1 MTLGHRAGLALLGL
15 LGLAILVGLADTHA
29 VRVALLEV
37 GWGIVLV
44 VGQEVVAH
52 LLNTLGWRF
61 AFAREHVASLPFGEL
76 LRLRLAGDAIN
87 YLTPSA
93 TIAGEYARVA
103 MLGDRLAA
111 DVRTA
116 SVVVAKSAQ
125 TLAQAVFIAAGLS
138 LLGAGFVI
146 AGPSRSLA
154 FWGLGLGLLLAILL
168 VCGSTAAHLG
178 PVRAFSR
185 NAARRLAA
193 FLRDHPGRVVLST
206 FMFVLAYGWGS
217 FEAYWI
223 CRFLGI
229 PVPVFTALA
238 IEVLSLSVD
247 GMLFMVPAKIGTQ
260 EGGKVAVFAALG
272 LPASLGLA
280 FGLVR
285 HVRELSWAG
294 IGMLLYARSARRRRS
309 PPDDPVRPME
319 TGSVLSS

>member
-1 MTLGHRAGLALLGL
+1 MTLGHRAFLPLLGL
-15 LGLAILVGLADTHA
+15 LGLAILVWRADAHA
-29 VRVALLEV
+29 ARMAVLQV

-61 AFAREHVASLPFGEL
+61 AFAREHVAAPPFGEL

-103 MLGDRLAA
+103 MLGDRLGA
-111 DVRTA
+111 DIRAA

-125 TLAQAVFIAAGLS
+125 TLAQAVFIAAGLL
-138 LLGAGFVI
+138 LLGAGLVI
-146 AGPSRSLA
+146 AGPGRSLV
-154 FWGLGLGLLLAILL
+154 FWGLGLGLPLAILL
-168 VCGSTAAHLG
+168 VYGWTAARLSH
-178 PVRAFSR
+178 VRASLR
-185 NAARRLAA
+185 NAARCLAA

-206 FMFVLAYGWGS
+206 LMFVFAYGWGS

-238 IEVLSLSVD
+238 IEVLSVTVD
-247 GMLFMVPAKIGTQ
+247 GIVFVMPAKIGTQ

-285 HVRELSWAG
+285 HVRELSWAS
-294 IGMLLYARSARRRRS
+294 IGMLLYFLSARRRGWR
-309 PPDDPVRPME
+309 PHDPVRPME
-319 TGSVLSS
+319 AGPAPSS

>member
-1 MTLGHRAGLALLGL
+1 MTLGHRAVLPLLGL
-15 LGLAILVGLADTHA
+15 LGLAILVWRADTHA
-29 VRVALLEV
+29 VKVAVLEV

-61 AFAREHVASLPFGEL
+61 AFAREHVAALPFGEL

-103 MLGDRLAA
+103 MLGDRLGA
-111 DVRTA
+111 DVRAA

-125 TLAQAVFIAAGLS
+125 TLAQAVFMAAGLS

-146 AGPSRSLA
+146 AGPRRSLA
-154 FWGLGLGLLLAILL
+154 LWGLGLGLLLAMLL
-168 VCGSTAAHLG
+168 IYGSTAARLG
-178 PVRAFSR
+178 PVRAIVR
-185 NAARRLAA
+185 NAARRLAE
-193 FLRDHPGRVVLST
+193 FLQEHPERVVLST
-206 FMFVLAYGWGS
+206 FMFVLAYGWGC

-229 PVPVFTALA
+229 PVSVFTALA
-238 IEVLSLSVD
+238 IEVLSVTVD
-247 GMLFMVPAKIGTQ
+247 GLLFMVPAKIGTQ

-294 IGMLLYARSARRRRS
+294 IGMLLYALSARRRRWR
-309 PPDDPVRPME
+309 PHDPVRPME
-319 TGSVLSS
+319 TETVRSS

>member
-1 MTLGHRAGLALLGL
+1 MTLGHRAVLPLLGL
-15 LGLAILVGLADTHA
+15 LGLAILVWRADTHA
-29 VRVALLEV
+29 VRVAVLEV

-61 AFAREHVASLPFGEL
+61 AFAREHVAALPFGEL

-103 MLGDRLAA
+103 MLGDRLGA
-111 DVRTA
+111 DVRAA

-125 TLAQAVFIAAGLS
+125 TLAQAVFMAAGLS

-146 AGPSRSLA
+146 AGPRRSLA
-154 FWGLGLGLLLAILL
+154 LWGLGLGLLLAMLL
-168 VCGSTAAHLG
+168 IYGSTAARLG
-178 PVRAFSR
+178 PVRAVLR
-185 NAARRLAA
+185 NAARRLAE
-193 FLRDHPGRVVLST
+193 FLRDHPGRVMLST

-238 IEVLSLSVD
+238 IEVLSVTVD
-247 GMLFMVPAKIGTQ
+247 GILFMVPAKIGTQ

-294 IGMLLYARSARRRRS
+294 IGMLLYALTARRRRWR
-309 PPDDPVRPME
+309 PHDPVRPME
-319 TGSVLSS
+319 TESVRSS

>member
-1 MTLGHRAGLALLGL
+1 MTLGHRAVLPLLGL
-15 LGLAILVGLADTHA
+15 LGLAILVWRADTHA
-29 VRVALLEV
+29 VRVAVLEV

-61 AFAREHVASLPFGEL
+61 AFAREHVASLSFGEL

-103 MLGDRLAA
+103 MLGDRLGA
-111 DVRTA
+111 DVRAA

-125 TLAQAVFIAAGLS
+125 TLAQAVFMAAGLS

-146 AGPSRSLA
+146 AGPRQSLA
-154 FWGLGLGLLLAILL
+154 LWALGLGLLLAILL
-168 VCGSTAAHLG
+168 IYGSTAARLA
-178 PVRAFSR
+178 PARDFLR
-185 NAARRLAA
+185 NAARRLAE

-223 CRFLGI
+223 CRFLGM

-238 IEVLSLSVD
+238 IEVLSVTVD
-247 GMLFMVPAKIGTQ
+247 GILFMVPAKIGTQ

-272 LPASLGLA
+272 LPAGLGFA

-294 IGMLLYARSARRRRS
+294 IGMLLYALSARRRRWR
-309 PPDDPVRPME
+309 PHDPVRPME

>member
-1 MTLGHRAGLALLGL
+1 
-15 LGLAILVGLADTHA
+15 
-29 VRVALLEV
+29 VRVAVLEV

-61 AFAREHVASLPFGEL
+61 AFAREHVAALPFGEL

-103 MLGDRLAA
+103 MLGDRLGA
-111 DVRTA
+111 DVRAA

-125 TLAQAVFIAAGLS
+125 TLAQAVFMAAGLS

-146 AGPSRSLA
+146 AGPRQSLA
-154 FWGLGLGLLLAILL
+154 LWALGLGLLLAILL
-168 VCGSTAAHLG
+168 IYGSTAARLA
-178 PVRAFSR
+178 PARDFLR
-185 NAARRLAA
+185 NAARRLAE

-223 CRFLGI
+223 CRFLGM

-238 IEVLSLSVD
+238 IEVLSVTVD
-247 GMLFMVPAKIGTQ
+247 GILFMVPAKIGTQ

-272 LPASLGLA
+272 LPASVGLA

-294 IGMLLYARSARRRRS
+294 IGMLLYALSARQRWC
-309 PPDDPVRPME
+309 PHDPVRPME

>member
-1 MTLGHRAGLALLGL
+1 MTLGHRVVLPLLGL
-15 LGLAILVGLADTHA
+15 LGLAILGWRADTHA
-29 VRVALLEV
+29 VRVAVLEV
-37 GWGIVLV
+37 GWGIALV

-111 DVRTA
+111 DVRAA

-125 TLAQAVFIAAGLS
+125 TLAQAVFMAAGLS

-146 AGPSRSLA
+146 AGPRRSPAL
-154 FWGLGLGLLLAILL
+154 WGLGLGLLLAILL
-168 VCGSTAAHLG
+168 IYGSTAARLG
-178 PVRAFSR
+178 PVRAFLR
-185 NAARRLAA
+185 NAARRLAE
-193 FLRDHPGRVVLST
+193 FLRDHPGRVGLST

-238 IEVLSLSVD
+238 IEVLSVTVD
-247 GMLFMVPAKIGTQ
+247 GILFMVPAKIGTQ

-294 IGMLLYARSARRRRS
+294 IGMLLYALSARRRRW
-309 PPDDPVRPME
+309 PPHDPVRPIE

>member
-1 MTLGHRAGLALLGL
+1 MTLGHRAVLPLLGL
-15 LGLAILVGLADTHA
+15 LGLAILVWRADTHA
-29 VRVALLEV
+29 VKVAVLEV

-61 AFAREHVASLPFGEL
+61 AFAREHVAALPFGEL

-103 MLGDRLAA
+103 MLGDRLGA
-111 DVRTA
+111 DVRAA

-125 TLAQAVFIAAGLS
+125 TLAQAVFMAAGLS

-146 AGPSRSLA
+146 AGPRRSLA
-154 FWGLGLGLLLAILL
+154 LWGLGLGLLLAMLL
-168 VCGSTAAHLG
+168 IYGSTAARLG
-178 PVRAFSR
+178 PVRAIVR
-185 NAARRLAA
+185 NAARRLAE
-193 FLRDHPGRVVLST
+193 FLQEHPERVVLST
-206 FMFVLAYGWGS
+206 FMFVLAYGWGC

-229 PVPVFTALA
+229 PVSVFTALA
-238 IEVLSLSVD
+238 IEVLSVTVD
-247 GMLFMVPAKIGTQ
+247 GLLFMVPAKIGTQ

-294 IGMLLYARSARRRRS
+294 IGMLLYALSARRRRWR
-309 PPDDPVRPME
+309 PHDPVRPME
-319 TGSVLSS
+319 TESVRSS

>member
-1 MTLGHRAGLALLGL
+1 MTLGHRAVLPLLGL
-15 LGLAILVGLADTHA
+15 LGLAILVWRADTHA
-29 VRVALLEV
+29 VKVAVLEV

-61 AFAREHVASLPFGEL
+61 AFAREHVAALPFGEL

-103 MLGDRLAA
+103 MLGDRLGA
-111 DVRTA
+111 DVRAA

-125 TLAQAVFIAAGLS
+125 TLAQAVFMAAGLS

-146 AGPSRSLA
+146 AGPRRSLA
-154 FWGLGLGLLLAILL
+154 LWGLGLGLLLAMLL
-168 VCGSTAAHLG
+168 IYGSTAARLG
-178 PVRAFSR
+178 PVRAIVR
-185 NAARRLAA
+185 NAARRLAE
-193 FLRDHPGRVVLST
+193 FLQEHPERVVLST
-206 FMFVLAYGWGS
+206 FMFVLAYGWGC
-217 FEAYWI
+217 FEVYWI

-238 IEVLSLSVD
+238 IEVLSVTVD
-247 GMLFMVPAKIGTQ
+247 GLLFMVPAKIGTQ

-294 IGMLLYARSARRRRS
+294 IGMLLYALSARRRRWR
-309 PPDDPVRPME
+309 PHDPVRPME
-319 TGSVLSS
+319 TETVRSS

>member
-1 MTLGHRAGLALLGL
+1 MTLGHRAVLPLLGL
-15 LGLAILVGLADTHA
+15 LGLAILVWRADTHA
-29 VRVALLEV
+29 VKVAVLEV

-61 AFAREHVASLPFGEL
+61 AFAREHVAALPFGEL

-103 MLGDRLAA
+103 MLGDRLGA
-111 DVRTA
+111 DVRAA

-125 TLAQAVFIAAGLS
+125 TLAQAVFMAAGLS

-146 AGPSRSLA
+146 AGPRRSLA
-154 FWGLGLGLLLAILL
+154 LWGLGLGLLLAMLL
-168 VCGSTAAHLG
+168 IYGSTAARLG
-178 PVRAFSR
+178 PVRAIVR
-185 NAARRLAA
+185 NAARRLAE
-193 FLRDHPGRVVLST
+193 FLQEHPERVVLST

-229 PVPVFTALA
+229 PVSVFTALA
-238 IEVLSLSVD
+238 IEVLSVTVD
-247 GMLFMVPAKIGTQ
+247 GLLFMVPAKIGTQ

-294 IGMLLYARSARRRRS
+294 IGMLLYALSARRRRWR
-309 PPDDPVRPME
+309 PHDPVRPME
-319 TGSVLSS
+319 TETVRSS

>member
-1 MTLGHRAGLALLGL
+1 MTLGHRAVLPLLGL
-15 LGLAILVGLADTHA
+15 LGLAILVWRADTHA
-29 VRVALLEV
+29 VKVAVLEV

-61 AFAREHVASLPFGEL
+61 AFAREHVAALPFGEL

-103 MLGDRLAA
+103 MLGDRLGA
-111 DVRTA
+111 DVRAA

-125 TLAQAVFIAAGLS
+125 TLAQAVFMAAGLS

-146 AGPSRSLA
+146 AGPRRSLA
-154 FWGLGLGLLLAILL
+154 LWGLGLGLLLAMLL
-168 VCGSTAAHLG
+168 IYGSTAARLG
-178 PVRAFSR
+178 PVRAIVR
-185 NAARRLAA
+185 NAARRLAE
-193 FLRDHPGRVVLST
+193 FLQEHPERVVLST

-229 PVPVFTALA
+229 PVSVFTALA
-238 IEVLSLSVD
+238 IEVLSVTVD
-247 GMLFMVPAKIGTQ
+247 GLLFMVPAKIGTQ

-294 IGMLLYARSARRRRS
+294 IGMLLYALSARRRRWR
-309 PPDDPVRPME
+309 PHDPVRPME
-319 TGSVLSS
+319 TESVRSS

>member
-1 MTLGHRAGLALLGL
+1 MTLGHRAVLPLLGL
-15 LGLAILVGLADTHA
+15 LGLAILVWRADTHA
-29 VRVALLEV
+29 VRVAVLEV

-61 AFAREHVASLPFGEL
+61 AFAREHVAALSFGEL

-103 MLGDRLAA
+103 MLGDRLGA
-111 DVRTA
+111 DVRAA

-146 AGPSRSLA
+146 AGPRRSLA
-154 FWGLGLGLLLAILL
+154 LWGLGLGLLLAMLL
-168 VCGSTAAHLG
+168 IYGSTAARLG
-178 PVRAFSR
+178 PVRAFLR
-185 NAARRLAA
+185 NAARRLAE

-238 IEVLSLSVD
+238 IEVLSVTVD
-247 GMLFMVPAKIGTQ
+247 GILFMVPAKIGTQ

-294 IGMLLYARSARRRRS
+294 IGMLLYALSARRRRWR
-309 PPDDPVRPME
+309 PHDPVRPME
-319 TGSVLSS
+319 TGSVRSS

>member
-1 MTLGHRAGLALLGL
+1 MTLGHRAFLPLLGL
-15 LGLAILVGLADTHA
+15 LGLAILVWRADAHA
-29 VRVALLEV
+29 ARMAVLQV

-61 AFAREHVASLPFGEL
+61 AFAREHVAALPFGEL

-103 MLGDRLAA
+103 MLGDRLGA
-111 DVRTA
+111 DIRAA

-125 TLAQAVFIAAGLS
+125 TLAQAVFIAAGLF
-138 LLGAGFVI
+138 LLGARFVI
-146 AGPSRSLA
+146 AGPGRSLV
-154 FWGLGLGLLLAILL
+154 FWWLGLGLPLAILL
-168 VCGSTAAHLG
+168 VYGWTAARLSH
-178 PVRAFSR
+178 VRASLR
-185 NAARRLAA
+185 NAARCLAA

-206 FMFVLAYGWGS
+206 LMFVFAYGWGS

-238 IEVLSLSVD
+238 IEVLSVTVD
-247 GMLFMVPAKIGTQ
+247 GILFVMPAKIGTQ

-272 LPASLGLA
+272 LPAGLGLA

-294 IGMLLYARSARRRRS
+294 IGMLLYSLSARRRGWRS
-309 PPDDPVRPME
+309 HDPVRPME
-319 TGSVLSS
+319 AGPAPSS

>member
-1 MTLGHRAGLALLGL
+1 V
-15 LGLAILVGLADTHA
+15 AILVWRADTHA
-29 VRVALLEV
+29 VRVAVLEV

-61 AFAREHVASLPFGEL
+61 AFAREHAASLPFGEL

-87 YLTPSA
+87 YVTPSA

-103 MLGDRLAA
+103 MLGDRLGA
-111 DVRTA
+111 DVRAA

-138 LLGAGFVI
+138 ILGAGFVI
-146 AGPSRSLA
+146 AAPRRSLA
-154 FWGLGLGLLLAILL
+154 LWGLGLGLLLAILL
-168 VCGSTAAHLG
+168 IYGSTAARLG
-178 PVRAFSR
+178 PVRAFLR
-185 NAARRLAA
+185 NAALRLAE
-193 FLRDHPGRVVLST
+193 FLRDHPGRIVLST

-229 PVPVFTALA
+229 PVPVSTALA
-238 IEVLSLSVD
+238 IEVLSVTVD
-247 GMLFMVPAKIGTQ
+247 GILFMVPAKIGTQ
-260 EGGKVAVFAALG
+260 EGGKVAIFAALG

-294 IGMLLYARSARRRRS
+294 IGMFLYALSARRRRRR
-309 PPDDPVRPME
+309 PHDAVRPME
-319 TGSVLSS
+319 AGSVLSS

>member
-1 MTLGHRAGLALLGL
+1 MTLGHRAVLPLLGL
-15 LGLAILVGLADTHA
+15 LGLAILVWRADTHA
-29 VRVALLEV
+29 VKVAVLEV

-61 AFAREHVASLPFGEL
+61 AFAREHVAALPFGEL

-103 MLGDRLAA
+103 MLGDRLGA
-111 DVRTA
+111 DIRAA

-125 TLAQAVFIAAGLS
+125 TLAQAVFMAAGLS

-146 AGPSRSLA
+146 AGPRRSLA
-154 FWGLGLGLLLAILL
+154 LWGLGLGLLLAMLL
-168 VCGSTAAHLG
+168 IYGSTAARLG
-178 PVRAFSR
+178 PVRAFLR
-185 NAARRLAA
+185 NAALRLAE

-229 PVPVFTALA
+229 PVSVFTALA
-238 IEVLSLSVD
+238 IEVLSVTVD
-247 GMLFMVPAKIGTQ
+247 GLLFMVPAKIGTQ

-294 IGMLLYARSARRRRS
+294 IGMLLYALSARRRRWR
-309 PPDDPVRPME
+309 PHDPVRPME
-319 TGSVLSS
+319 TETVRSS

>member
-1 MTLGHRAGLALLGL
+1 MTLGHKAVLPLLGL
-15 LGLAILVGLADTHA
+15 LGLAILVWRADTHA
-29 VRVALLEV
+29 VRVAVLEM

-44 VGQEVVAH
+44 MGQEVVAH

-61 AFAREHVASLPFGEL
+61 AFARDHAAALPFCVL
-76 LRLRLAGDAIN
+76 LRLRLAGDALN

-103 MLGDRLAA
+103 MLGDRLGA
-111 DVRTA
+111 DIRAA

-125 TLAQAVFIAAGLS
+125 TLAQAVFMAAGLA

-146 AGPSRSLA
+146 AGPRRSLA
-154 FWGLGLGLLLAILL
+154 LWGLGLGLLLAMLL
-168 VCGSTAAHLG
+168 IYGSTAVRLG
-178 PVRAFSR
+178 PLRAFLR
-185 NAARRLAA
+185 NAARRLAE
-193 FLRDHPGRVVLST
+193 FLRDHPGRVMLST

-238 IEVLSLSVD
+238 IEVLSVTVD
-247 GMLFMVPAKIGTQ
+247 GILFVMPAKIGTQ

-294 IGMLLYARSARRRRS
+294 IGMLLYALSARRRRWR
-309 PPDDPVRPME
+309 PHNPVRPME
-319 TGSVLSS
+319 TGSARSS

>member
-1 MTLGHRAGLALLGL
+1 MTLGHRAVLPLLGL
-15 LGLAILVGLADTHA
+15 LGLAILVWRADTHA
-29 VRVALLEV
+29 VRVAVLEV

-61 AFAREHVASLPFGEL
+61 AFAREHVAALPFGEL

-103 MLGDRLAA
+103 MLGDRLGA
-111 DVRTA
+111 DVRAA

-125 TLAQAVFIAAGLS
+125 TLAQAVFMAAGLS

-146 AGPSRSLA
+146 AGPRRSLA
-154 FWGLGLGLLLAILL
+154 LWGLGLGLLLAMLL
-168 VCGSTAAHLG
+168 IYGSTAARLG
-178 PVRAFSR
+178 PVRAIVR
-185 NAARRLAA
+185 NAARRLAE
-193 FLRDHPGRVVLST
+193 FLQEHPERVVLST

-229 PVPVFTALA
+229 PVSVFTALA
-238 IEVLSLSVD
+238 IEVLSVTVD
-247 GMLFMVPAKIGTQ
+247 GLLFMVPAKIGTQ

-294 IGMLLYARSARRRRS
+294 IGMLLYALSARRRRWR
-309 PPDDPVRPME
+309 PHDPVRPME
-319 TGSVLSS
+319 TETVRSS

>member
-1 MTLGHRAGLALLGL
+1 MTLGHRAVLPLLGL
-15 LGLAILVGLADTHA
+15 LGLAILVWRADTHA
-29 VRVALLEV
+29 VRVAVLEV

-61 AFAREHVASLPFGEL
+61 AFAREHVASLSFGEL

-103 MLGDRLAA
+103 MLGDRLGA
-111 DVRTA
+111 DVRAA

-125 TLAQAVFIAAGLS
+125 TLAQAVFMAAGLS

-146 AGPSRSLA
+146 AGPRRSFAL
-154 FWGLGLGLLLAILL
+154 WGLGLGLLLAMLL
-168 VCGSTAAHLG
+168 IYGSTAARFG
-178 PVRAFSR
+178 PVRGFLR
-185 NAARRLAA
+185 NAARRLAE

-206 FMFVLAYGWGS
+206 FMFVLAYGWGA

-238 IEVLSLSVD
+238 IEVLSVTVD
-247 GMLFMVPAKIGTQ
+247 GILFMVPAKIGTQ
-260 EGGKVAVFAALG
+260 EGGKVAIFAALG

-285 HVRELSWAG
+285 HLRELSWAG
-294 IGMLLYARSARRRRS
+294 IGMLLYALSARRRRWR
-309 PPDDPVRPME
+309 PHDPVRPME

>member
-1 MTLGHRAGLALLGL
+1 MTLGHRAVLPLLGL
-15 LGLAILVGLADTHA
+15 LGLAILVWRADTHA
-29 VRVALLEV
+29 VKVAVLEV

-103 MLGDRLAA
+103 MLGDRLDA
-111 DVRTA
+111 DVRAA

-125 TLAQAVFIAAGLS
+125 TLAQAAFMATGLS

-146 AGPSRSLA
+146 AGPRRSLA
-154 FWGLGLGLLLAILL
+154 LWGLGLGLLLAMLL
-168 VCGSTAAHLG
+168 IYGSTAARLG
-178 PVRAFSR
+178 PVRGILQ
-185 NAARRLAA
+185 NAARRLAE

-206 FMFVLAYGWGS
+206 FMFVLAYGWGC

-229 PVPVFTALA
+229 PVSVFTALA
-238 IEVLSLSVD
+238 IEVLSVTVD
-247 GMLFMVPAKIGTQ
+247 GILFMVPAKIGTQ

-272 LPASLGLA
+272 LPTSLGLA

-294 IGMLLYARSARRRRS
+294 IGMLLYALSARRRRWR
-309 PPDDPVRPME
+309 PHDPVRPME
-319 TGSVLSS
+319 TESVRSS

>member
-1 MTLGHRAGLALLGL
+1 MTLGHRAFLPLLGL
-15 LGLAILVGLADTHA
+15 LGLAILVWRADAQAARMA
-29 VRVALLEV
+29 VLQV

-103 MLGDRLAA
+103 MLDDRLGA
-111 DVRTA
+111 DIRAA

-125 TLAQAVFIAAGLS
+125 TLAQAVFIAAGLL
-138 LLGAGFVI
+138 LLGAGLVI
-146 AGPSRSLA
+146 AGPGRSLV
-154 FWGLGLGLLLAILL
+154 FWGLGLGLPLAILL
-168 VCGSTAAHLG
+168 VYGWTAARLG
-178 PVRAFSR
+178 PVRASLR
-185 NAARRLAA
+185 NAARWLTA

-206 FMFVLAYGWGS
+206 LMFVFAYGWGS

-238 IEVLSLSVD
+238 IEVLSVTVD
-247 GMLFMVPAKIGTQ
+247 GILFMVPAKIGTQ
-260 EGGKVAVFAALG
+260 EGGKVAVFAALE

-285 HVRELSWAG
+285 HARELSWAG
-294 IGMLLYARSARRRRS
+294 IGMLLYALGARRRRWR
-309 PPDDPVRPME
+309 PHDPVRPME
-319 TGSVLSS
+319 TGSVRSS

>member
-1 MTLGHRAGLALLGL
+1 MTLGHRAVLPLLGL
-15 LGLAILVGLADTHA
+15 LGLAILVWRADTHA
-29 VRVALLEV
+29 VKVAVLEV

-103 MLGDRLAA
+103 MLGDRLDA
-111 DVRTA
+111 DVRAA

-125 TLAQAVFIAAGLS
+125 TLAQAVFMAAGLS

-146 AGPSRSLA
+146 AGPRRSLA
-154 FWGLGLGLLLAILL
+154 LWGLGLGLLFAILL
-168 VCGSTAAHLG
+168 IYGSTAARLG
-178 PVRAFSR
+178 PVRAILR
-185 NAARRLAA
+185 NAARRLAE

-206 FMFVLAYGWGS
+206 FMFVLAYGWGC

-229 PVPVFTALA
+229 PVSVFTALA
-238 IEVLSLSVD
+238 IEVLSVTVD
-247 GMLFMVPAKIGTQ
+247 GILFMVPAKIGTQ

-294 IGMLLYARSARRRRS
+294 IGMLLYFLSARRRGWR
-309 PPDDPVRPME
+309 PHDPVRPME
-319 TGSVLSS
+319 AGPAPSS

>member
-1 MTLGHRAGLALLGL
+1 MTLGHRAVLPLLGL
-15 LGLAILVGLADTHA
+15 LGLAIFVWRADTHA
-29 VRVALLEV
+29 VRVAVLEV

-44 VGQEVVAH
+44 VGQEIVAH

-103 MLGDRLAA
+103 MLGDRLGA
-111 DVRTA
+111 DVRAA

-125 TLAQAVFIAAGLS
+125 TLAQAVFMAAGLS

-146 AGPSRSLA
+146 AAPRRSLA
-154 FWGLGLGLLLAILL
+154 LWGLGLGLLLAMLL
-168 VCGSTAAHLG
+168 IYGSTAARLG
-178 PVRAFSR
+178 PVRGFLR
-185 NAARRLAA
+185 NAARRLAE

-229 PVPVFTALA
+229 PVSVFTALA
-238 IEVLSLSVD
+238 IEVLSVTVD
-247 GMLFMVPAKIGTQ
+247 GILFMVPAKIGTQ

-272 LPASLGLA
+272 LPAGLGLA

-294 IGMLLYARSARRRRS
+294 IGMLLYALSARRRRWR
-309 PPDDPVRPME
+309 PHDPVRPME

>member
-1 MTLGHRAGLALLGL
+1 MTLGHRAVLPLLGL
-15 LGLAILVGLADTHA
+15 LGLAILVWRADTHA
-29 VRVALLEV
+29 VRVAVLEV

-103 MLGDRLAA
+103 MLGDRLGT
-111 DVRTA
+111 DVRAA

-146 AGPSRSLA
+146 AGPRRSLA
-154 FWGLGLGLLLAILL
+154 LWGLGLLLAMLL
-168 VCGSTAAHLG
+168 IYGSTAARLG
-178 PVRAFSR
+178 PVRAFLR
-185 NAARRLAA
+185 NAARRLAE

-229 PVPVFTALA
+229 PVPVFTAVT
-238 IEVLSLSVD
+238 IEVLSVTVD
-247 GMLFMVPAKIGTQ
+247 GLLFVVPAKIGTQ

-294 IGMLLYARSARRRRS
+294 IGMLLYALSARRRRWR
-309 PPDDPVRPME
+309 PHDPIRPME
-319 TGSVLSS
+319 TGSVRSS

>member
-1 MTLGHRAGLALLGL
+1 MTLGHRAVLPLLALLSV
-15 LGLAILVGLADTHA
+15 AILVWRADTHA
-29 VRVALLEV
+29 VRVAVLEV

-61 AFAREHVASLPFGEL
+61 AFAREHVAALPFGEL

-103 MLGDRLAA
+103 MLGDRLGA
-111 DVRTA
+111 DVRAA

-125 TLAQAVFIAAGLS
+125 TLAQAVFMAAGLS

-146 AGPSRSLA
+146 AGPRRSLA
-154 FWGLGLGLLLAILL
+154 LWGLGLGLLLAMLL
-168 VCGSTAAHLG
+168 IYGSTAARLG
-178 PVRAFSR
+178 PVRAIVR
-185 NAARRLAA
+185 NAARRLAE
-193 FLRDHPGRVVLST
+193 FLQEHPERVVLST

-229 PVPVFTALA
+229 PVSVFTALA
-238 IEVLSLSVD
+238 IEVLSVTVD
-247 GMLFMVPAKIGTQ
+247 GLLFMVPAKIGTQ

-294 IGMLLYARSARRRRS
+294 IGMLLYALSARRRRWR
-309 PPDDPVRPME
+309 PHDPVRPME
-319 TGSVLSS
+319 TESVRSS

>member
-1 MTLGHRAGLALLGL
+1 MTLGHRAVLPLLGL
-15 LGLAILVGLADTHA
+15 LGLAILVWRADTHA
-29 VRVALLEV
+29 VKVAVLEV

-61 AFAREHVASLPFGEL
+61 AFAREHVAALPFGEL

-103 MLGDRLAA
+103 MLGDRLGA
-111 DVRTA
+111 DVRAA

-125 TLAQAVFIAAGLS
+125 TLAQAVFMAAGLS

-146 AGPSRSLA
+146 AGPRQSLA
-154 FWGLGLGLLLAILL
+154 LWALGLGLLLAILL
-168 VCGSTAAHLG
+168 IYGSTAARLA
-178 PVRAFSR
+178 PVRDFLR
-185 NAARRLAA
+185 NAARRLAE

-223 CRFLGI
+223 CRFLGM

-238 IEVLSLSVD
+238 IEVLSVTVD
-247 GMLFMVPAKIGTQ
+247 GILFMVPAKIGTQ

-272 LPASLGLA
+272 LPASVGLA

-294 IGMLLYARSARRRRS
+294 IGMLLYALSARRRWR
-309 PPDDPVRPME
+309 PHDPVRPME

>member
-1 MTLGHRAGLALLGL
+1 MTLGHRAVLPLLGL
-15 LGLAILVGLADTHA
+15 LGLAILVWRADTHA
-29 VRVALLEV
+29 VKVAVLEV

-61 AFAREHVASLPFGEL
+61 AFAREHVAALPFGEL

-103 MLGDRLAA
+103 MLGDRLGA
-111 DVRTA
+111 DVRAA

-125 TLAQAVFIAAGLS
+125 TLAQAVFMAAGLS

-146 AGPSRSLA
+146 AGPRRSLA
-154 FWGLGLGLLLAILL
+154 LWGLGLGLLLAMLL
-168 VCGSTAAHLG
+168 IYGSTAARLG
-178 PVRAFSR
+178 PVRAIVR
-185 NAARRLAA
+185 NAARRLAE
-193 FLRDHPGRVVLST
+193 FLRDHPGRVMLST

-229 PVPVFTALA
+229 PVSVFTALA
-238 IEVLSLSVD
+238 IEVLSVTVD
-247 GMLFMVPAKIGTQ
+247 GLLFMVPAKIGTQ

-294 IGMLLYARSARRRRS
+294 IGMLLYALSARRRRWR
-309 PPDDPVRPME
+309 PHDPVRPME
-319 TGSVLSS
+319 TETVRSS

>member
-1 MTLGHRAGLALLGL
+1 MTLGHRAVLPLLGL
-15 LGLAILVGLADTHA
+15 LGLAILVWRADTHA
-29 VRVALLEV
+29 VRVAVLEV

-61 AFAREHVASLPFGEL
+61 AFAREHVASLSFGEL

-103 MLGDRLAA
+103 MLGDRLGA
-111 DVRTA
+111 DVRAA

-125 TLAQAVFIAAGLS
+125 TLAQAVFMAAGLS

-146 AGPSRSLA
+146 AGPRQSLA
-154 FWGLGLGLLLAILL
+154 LWALGLGLLLAILL
-168 VCGSTAAHLG
+168 IYGSTAARLA
-178 PVRAFSR
+178 PARDFLR
-185 NAARRLAA
+185 NAARRLAE
-193 FLRDHPGRVVLST
+193 FLQEHPERVVLST

-229 PVPVFTALA
+229 PVSVFTALA
-238 IEVLSLSVD
+238 IEVLSVTVD
-247 GMLFMVPAKIGTQ
+247 GILFMVPAKIGTQ

-272 LPASLGLA
+272 LPASLGFA

-294 IGMLLYARSARRRRS
+294 IGMLLYALSARRRRWR
-309 PPDDPVRPME
+309 PHDPVRPME
-319 TGSVLSS
+319 TETVRSS

>member
-1 MTLGHRAGLALLGL
+1 MTLGHRAVLPLLGL
-15 LGLAILVGLADTHA
+15 LGLAILVWRADTHA
-29 VRVALLEV
+29 VKVAVLEV

-61 AFAREHVASLPFGEL
+61 AFAREHVAALPFGEL

-103 MLGDRLAA
+103 MLGDRLGA
-111 DVRTA
+111 DVRAA

-125 TLAQAVFIAAGLS
+125 TLAQAVFMAAGLS

-146 AGPSRSLA
+146 AGPRRSLA
-154 FWGLGLGLLLAILL
+154 LWGLGLGLLLAMLL
-168 VCGSTAAHLG
+168 IYGSTAARLG
-178 PVRAFSR
+178 PVRAIVR
-185 NAARRLAA
+185 NAARRLAE
-193 FLRDHPGRVVLST
+193 FLQEHPERVVLST

-223 CRFLGI
+223 CRFLG
-229 PVPVFTALA
+229 
-238 IEVLSLSVD
+238 
-247 GMLFMVPAKIGTQ
+247 GTQ

-294 IGMLLYARSARRRRS
+294 IGMLLYALSARRRRWR
-309 PPDDPVRPME
+309 PHDPVRPME
-319 TGSVLSS
+319 TETVRSS